1 MWDSANMPE
10 APRQSSRQCAYLET
24 WRHVPNRIK
33 RPDGPAGAGTMF
45 TGREGLTAQG
55 IPIENPVRGHSNW
68 AGPLS
73 TGPASP
79 GSKTR
84 IPEGPGGE
92 SCRRSRGEAFG
103 KLEAENTPQWSRMH
117 SSPETRTMPGGSSGA
132 WNLEG
137 TCLRNAIAWCAMTSQ
152 FPILPEIGPSPVAA
166 VAAVFV
172 AHGWSWRYASVHRPK
187 MV

>member
-1 MWDSANMPE
+1 
-10 APRQSSRQCAYLET
+10 
-24 WRHVPNRIK
+24 
-33 RPDGPAGAGTMF
+33 MF

-55 IPIENPVRGHSNW
+55 IPIENPVRCHSNW

-117 SSPETRTMPGGSSGA
+117 SSPETRTWIERS
-132 WNLEG
+132 LEFRG
-137 TCLRNAIAWCAMTSQ
+137 NVLAERKHVVRDD
-152 FPILPEIGPSPVAA
+152 LA
-166 VAAVFV
+166 VPDFAGNRA
-172 AHGWSWRYASVHRPK
+172 
-187 MV
+187 